1 MVSKEEQENKLA
13 LIPKS
18 ERYIEYML
26 DIMIK
31 LPRTEKFS
39 IGTEY
44 KTSMYKMLEQIMLLN
59 KMKNLNKIKIKNI
72 NTEKIN
78 QNETGNLEYYEYLEK
93 IIQILN
99 KIDAYLNTQR
109 IYLRIMKK
117 YKWIDEKRFKIAMEL
132 IYEIGKIL
140 GGLIK
145 YYAKNNK
152 KSVL

>member
-72 NTEKIN
+72 NTGKIN
-78 QNETGNLEYYEYLEK
+78 QNETENLEYYEYLEK
-93 IIQILN
+93 ITQILN

-117 YKWIDEKRFKIAMEL
+117 YKWIDEKKFKIAMEL

-145 YYAKNNK
+145 YYAKNSK
-152 KSVL
+152 KPVL

>member
-72 NTEKIN
+72 NTK
-78 QNETGNLEYYEYLEK
+78 
-93 IIQILN
+93 
-99 KIDAYLNTQR
+99 
-109 IYLRIMKK
+109 
-117 YKWIDEKRFKIAMEL
+117 
-132 IYEIGKIL
+132 
-140 GGLIK
+140 
-145 YYAKNNK
+145 
-152 KSVL
+152 